1 MAVPPN
7 VPWPAAAKPLLSRQ
21 VVMHTEATMDFS
33 TFHSKAWDDH
43 VTAAHEV
50 AQRLSEGVPLVTTE
64 SQLMQLANLAHHVHG
79 SHLGGWR
86 AGTAFIESLTA
97 LPPFQPEGTS
107 GRSLRRYL
115 ASLALSAD
123 DDSAAGLGAL
133 SASDRIQVGAM
144 AAANLAE
151 HDAARGMRLLQDA
164 IDQAARAGL
173 DAADPM
179 NRALAVAGNNLA
191 CSLEEKTSRSAE
203 ERELMIL
210 AAQTSRH
217 YWAIAG
223 TWLETERAE
232 YRLAMT
238 WLQASDLAQARS
250 HAQSC
255 LEIVA
260 ANDGAALERLFGWE
274 ALGRVERAAG
284 NATGHAHALARAR
297 EAFAGLADVDKAWC
311 AASVDELAA

>member
-7 VPWPAAAKPLLSRQ
+7 VPWPAGAKPLLSRQ

-43 VTAAHEV
+43 VTVAREV

-64 SQLMQLANLAHHVHG
+64 SQLTQLANLAHHVHG
-79 SHLGGWR
+79 SHLGEWR
-86 AGTAFIESLTA
+86 AGTAFIESLIT

-107 GRSLRRYL
+107 GQSLRRYL
-115 ASLALSAD
+115 ASLALSAGD
-123 DDSAAGLGAL
+123 NSAAGLDTL
-133 SASDRIQVGAM
+133 SPSDRIQVRAM

-151 HDAARGMRLLQDA
+151 HDATRSMGLLQA
-164 IDQAARAGL
+164 ALDQAARAGL

-179 NRALAVAGNNLA
+179 NRSLAVAGNNLA
-191 CSLEEKTSRSAE
+191 CVLEEKLDRSDV

-210 AAQTSRH
+210 AAKTARH

-238 WLQASDLAQARS
+238 WLQAGDLAQARS

-274 ALGRVERAAG
+274 ALGLVERAAG
-284 NATGHAHALARAR
+284 NPTGHAHALARAR
-297 EAFAGLADVDKAWC
+297 EAFTELEESEKAWC
-311 AASVDELAA
+311 AQSIATLTA